1 MKFIYNINGITYSI
15 TLLLYLT
22 IILGMYMQIVL
33 GFVQVLLFL
42 ILLFNY
48 DKFSEKIKSHL
59 TIYGVLTGIYLVWF
73 FSGIHPKSDWT
84 LLLVTLVPMSIGTY
98 FTYIVYKVNQKVL

>member
-1 MKFIYNINGITYSI
+1 MKFIYNINGIIYSI

-33 GFVQVLLFL
+33 GIFQVLFFL

-59 TIYGVLTGIYLVWF
+59 TIYGVLTGVYLLWF
-73 FSGIHPKSDWT
+73 FSGFYPKDDWM
-84 LLLVTLVPMSIGTY
+84 LLLITLVPMSIGTY

>member
-1 MKFIYNINGITYSI
+1 
-15 TLLLYLT
+15 
-22 IILGMYMQIVL
+22 MQIVL

-59 TIYGVLTGIYLVWF
+59 TIYGVLTGCYLLWF
-73 FSGIHPKSDWT
+73 FSGYHPKNDWM
-84 LLLVTLVPMSIGTY
+84 LLLITLVPMSIGTY
-98 FTYIVYKVNQKVL
+98 FTYIVYQLKKKVL